1 MRKKVLL
8 VVLML
13 MLFCVLFAISV
24 SAATET
30 IDGITYS
37 LNSGNKAS
45 VTNANKSITLETVI
59 IPDTVVGSDG
69 KTYAVTAINE
79 GAFRDNKNIKYLSL
93 SANITSMG
101 GGCLYG
107 CSSLIF
113 VDFNDNVGVL
123 CLVVIC
129 NFTKPCIT

>member
-1 MRKKVLL
+1 MKKFFLTLSVIAVLI
-8 VVLML
+8 
-13 MLFCVLFAISV
+13 CIFAISV

-79 GAFRDNKNIKYLSL
+79 GAFRDNQNIKYLSL
-93 SANITSMG
+93 SANITSM
-101 GGCLYG
+101 
-107 CSSLIF
+107 
-113 VDFNDNVGVL
+113 
-123 CLVVIC
+123 
-129 NFTKPCIT
+129 